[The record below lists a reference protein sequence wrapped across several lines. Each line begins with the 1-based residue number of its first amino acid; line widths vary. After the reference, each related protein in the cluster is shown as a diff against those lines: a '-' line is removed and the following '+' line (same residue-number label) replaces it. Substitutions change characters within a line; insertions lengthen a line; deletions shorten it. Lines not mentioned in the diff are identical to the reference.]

1 MSICKLNSN
10 LLRSAQCGYNLPD
23 IVDIYLINYGDGKAE
38 VTGSTGGCESITGF
52 TWTDSGSTPVF
63 HVEPVKN
70 SASYS
75 DELVVEDG
83 GIKYRTSTVT
93 FNVAGDFTACQK
105 AALDQLS
112 LGRYFV
118 ACHLANDTYI
128 GFGRFIPLE
137 ASVATIQFGQ
147 NGGNT
152 FQVTLTANMAESA
165 FPLSEA
171 AVTELLSKVAPN
183 S

>member
-23 IVDIYLINYGDGKAE
+23 IVDIYLVNKDDVDVV
-38 VTGSTGGCESITGF
+38 VTGTTDGCDVISGF
-52 TWTDSGSTPVF
+52 TWASGATKPVY

-83 GIKYRTSTVT
+83 GVKYRTSTVT

-118 ACHLANDTYI
+118 VCHLANDTYI
-128 GFGRFIPLE
+128 GFGRLIPLE
-137 ASVATIQFGQ
+137 ATVATLQFGQ

-152 FQVTLTANMAESA
+152 FQVTLAANMAESA
-165 FPLSEA
+165 YPLSSEG
-171 AVTELLSKVAPN
+171 VTTLLANLAS
-183 S
+183 

>member
-1 MSICKLNSN
+1 MSICKLNKN

-23 IVDIYLINYGDGKAE
+23 ITDIYLVNKDDVTTV
-38 VTGSTGGCESITGF
+38 VTGTTDGCDSISGF
-52 TWTDSGSTPVF
+52 TWASTGSTPVY

-83 GIKYRTSTVT
+83 GVKYRTSTVT

-118 ACHLANDTYI
+118 VCHLANDTYI

-137 ASVATIQFGQ
+137 ATVATLQFGQ

-152 FQVTLTANMAESA
+152 FQVTLAANMAESA
-165 FPLSEA
+165 YPLTTEA
-171 AVTELLSKVAPN
+171 ITELLSKVAPN

>member
-1 MSICKLNSN
+1 MSICKLDKN

-23 IVDIYLINYGDGKAE
+23 IVDLYLVNKDDVTTV
-38 VTGSTGGCESITGF
+38 VTGTSSGCDSISGF
-52 TWTDSGSTPVF
+52 NWTDSAATQVY
-63 HVEPVKN
+63 HIEPVKN

-83 GIKYRTSTVT
+83 GVKYRTSTVT
-93 FNVAGDFTACQK
+93 FNVAGDFTPCQK

-118 ACHLANDTYI
+118 VCHLANDSYI
-128 GFGRFIPLE
+128 GFGRLIPLE
-137 ASVATIQFGQ
+137 ATVATLTFGQ

-152 FQVTLTANMAESA
+152 FQVTLAANMAESA
-165 FPLSEA
+165 YPLTNE
-171 AVTELLSKVAPN
+171 AVTELLGHVAPN
-183 S
+183 A